1 MALIPLTVLRT
12 NNNDYYANNGKPAIK
27 SVVIPEDAS
36 GLISAIKSTTTVW
49 STAAGSLPGGCSISL
64 SRPNDAYSEVIWV
77 AETMP
82 QIQTA
87 LSKATN
93 VTNAY
98 ATESGTATAH
108 SGGGQG
114 SAVLLTKYFTTITTA
129 GSADSVKLPLAAS
142 NVNVVFAAVNTGG
155 TPAALAV
162 FPSTGDIIDN
172 NSANASVTVAAGAIV
187 YFWSN
192 GVQWYSVPMVS

>member
-12 NNNDYYANNGKPAIK
+12 NSTDYYATTGKPSIKTVAVPEDLSAVISSIK
-27 SVVIPEDAS
+27 S
-36 GLISAIKSTTTVW
+36 AITVW
-49 STAAGSLPGGCSISL
+49 STAAGSLPGGSSITL
-64 SRPNDAYSEVIWV
+64 SRSNDAYPEVIWV

-87 LSKATN
+87 LSKATG

-98 ATESGTATAH
+98 ATESIAVTPH

-114 SAVLLTKYFTTITTA
+114 SAVPLTKYFTTA
-129 GSADSVKLPLAAS
+129 SPAANGDSVLLPLAANS
-142 NVNVVFAAVNTGG
+142 TNKVYLIDNTAAFST
-155 TPAALAV
+155 AV
-162 FPSTGDIIDN
+162 FPTTGDIIDN
-172 NSANASVTVAAGAIV
+172 NAANASVSVLATSIT

-192 GVQWYSVPMVS
+192 GVQWYSIPMVS